1 MLKYRYRS
9 FLVAC
14 LSVLFLSAFGL
25 VVSDTASANSKHNWL
40 HKNDCKKSSLRKLKD
55 SNKKICIESNG
66 KYKYVS
72 TITPDDAY
80 GVAAFCLGQMS
91 RENMNGTEFCRWIED
106 WGLFY
111 SKKYYPS
118 EICVSFLRQSVYER
132 LKIASSNGAF
142 PQLEFNTWYTLNS
155 RKSGCTP

>member
-1 MLKYRYRS
+1 MKYIFRL

-14 LSVLFLSAFGL
+14 LSGFFFSAFGL
-25 VVSDTASANSKHNWL
+25 VVIDSASASAKHTWL
-40 HKNDCKKSSLRKLKD
+40 HKNECKKSSLRKLKD
-55 SNKKICIESNG
+55 SNKKICIESSG

-80 GVAAFCLGQMS
+80 RVSAFCLEQMS

-111 SKKYYPS
+111 SKKFYPS
-118 EICVSFLRQSVYER
+118 EICVSFLRQSVYES
-132 LKIASSNGAF
+132 LKISSSKRAF
-142 PQLEFNTWYTLNS
+142 TQLELDTWFKINS